1 LAPPPARPRPRP
13 PPPQL
18 GTQWGEGLES
28 KTRTVVTKRLSAQP
42 DDVASLG
49 YNEASAVRR
58 AVGNNPE
65 RRLSMLLADGDV
77 EWSVLDEE
85 GRPLP
90 LQRARRGTGGDDMFR
105 LAGVEGARYTLRF
118 RNLSERSYEVIATV
132 DGLDVL
138 NGKPGSLRNGGYVLR
153 PLQALT
159 IEGFRKSQNEVAAF
173 PLCRPGPRL
182 CRQHRSRRRAQHRR
196 DRRGAVRARRA
207 RCAPPPAPRRDPGA
221 AQRFSGRRRLR
232 AAAALPQMNQR
243 AAFVLFV
250 AALASAGGRPGHEHP
265 RTAHARGQGE
275 KDGKAYAS
283 YYLVGVLEGLREGVE
298 SSQRNGQKPVFCVE
312 GRRLEPAMARSLY
325 QTELSRNA
333 DSYEADM
340 PVQLVMSGALKNSYR
355 CTR

>member
-1 LAPPPARPRPRP
+1 MIDRLYRSRLFRFATGLAAGAALLAACSQMPQAPRDLSSVGATSSVAAAPAAPAAPA
-13 PPPQL
+13 PQL

-28 KTRTVVTKRLSAQP
+28 KTRSVVTKRLSAQP

-49 YNEASAVRR
+49 YNDASAVRR
-58 AVGNNPE
+58 AAGNNPE

-90 LQRARRGTGGDDMFR
+90 LQRARRGTGAGADDTFR

-173 PLCRPGPRL
+173 RFAAPGRAYAANTEAGDVRNIGVIGAALFELEEPDAPR
-182 CRQHRSRRRAQHRR
+182 RQRR
-196 DRRGAVRARRA
+196 DAAPSQPSAFPADGAY
-207 RCAPPPAPRRDPGA
+207 APPPR
-221 AQRFSGRRRLR
+221 
-232 AAAALPQMNQR
+232 
-243 AAFVLFV
+243 
-250 AALASAGGRPGHEHP
+250 
-265 RTAHARGQGE
+265 
-275 KDGKAYAS
+275 
-283 YYLVGVLEGLREGVE
+283 
-298 SSQRNGQKPVFCVE
+298 
-312 GRRLEPAMARSLY
+312 
-325 QTELSRNA
+325 
-333 DSYEADM
+333 
-340 PVQLVMSGALKNSYR
+340 YR
-355 CTR
+355 K